1 MPAKP
6 TGAFKPGALA
16 PVSGFVQTPGVE
28 GEKTVIRGRR
38 FPPTRQPGQVY
49 VYTAVPLRGST
60 RVLIHAEANEP
71 IAETLDRQAA

>member
-1 MPAKP
+1 MPTKP

-28 GEKTVIRGRR
+28 GEKTVVKGRR
-38 FPPTRQPGQVY
+38 FPPTSRPGQVY

-60 RVLIHAEANEP
+60 RVLTQPETADPEIR
-71 IAETLDRQAA
+71 TLDRQAA

>member
-38 FPPTRQPGQVY
+38 FPPTSQPGQVY
-49 VYTAVPLRGST
+49 VYTAVPLRGTT
-60 RVLIHAEANEP
+60 RVLAHEETVAPETA
-71 IAETLDRQAA
+71 TLDRRAA

>member
-6 TGAFKPGALA
+6 TGEFKPGALA

-28 GEKTVIRGRR
+28 GEKTVIKGRR
-38 FPPTRQPGQVY
+38 FPPTSQPGQVY

-60 RVLIHAEANEP
+60 RVLAHPGVNAP
-71 IAETLDRQAA
+71 TAETINRQAA